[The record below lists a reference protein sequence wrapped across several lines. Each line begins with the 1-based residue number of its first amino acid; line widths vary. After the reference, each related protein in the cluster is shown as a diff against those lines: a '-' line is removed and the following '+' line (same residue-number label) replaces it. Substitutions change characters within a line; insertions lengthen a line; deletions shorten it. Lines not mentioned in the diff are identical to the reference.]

1 MIKISQYAFIVDLEI
16 NLNENN
22 IYCIVYGF
30 GNRTLDWNF
39 IIESPKQASA
49 QMGMM
54 KPNMMNRT
62 GMMGTMMNPNTM
74 NNMMINPNMMMNPSI
89 MGNMMMNPNMG

>member
-22 IYCIVYGF
+22 IYCIVYDF

-39 IIESPKQASA
+39 IIESP
-49 QMGMM
+49 
-54 KPNMMNRT
+54 T
-62 GMMGTMMNPNTM
+62 T
-74 NNMMINPNMMMNPSI
+74 SI
-89 MGNMMMNPNMG
+89 SSNGDDETQYDE